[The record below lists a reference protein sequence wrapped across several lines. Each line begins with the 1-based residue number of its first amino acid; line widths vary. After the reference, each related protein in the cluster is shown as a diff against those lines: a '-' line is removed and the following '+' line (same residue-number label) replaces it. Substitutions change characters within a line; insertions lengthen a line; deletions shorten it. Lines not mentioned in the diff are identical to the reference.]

1 MPDDTPTTPRPTSAD
16 VLALLGAEPLALA
29 PAAVRSLATPA
40 AMWGWDDDEEELG
53 YELAGPAGDIAVIS
67 VRGVLL
73 QRGCWWWHGYDTL
86 AAAFSRALTD
96 GRARA
101 VVLDLDSP
109 GGYVAG
115 CFDAVRRMRA
125 DADAAGKP
133 VVAVSNERCYSAAYA
148 IACVADAIVVPETA
162 GVGSVGVIGTMVSW
176 SAALEAAG
184 VDVRV
189 IVSGAEKA
197 DGHPAQPLS
206 DGAVAREQARVDQLA
221 EVFFAWV
228 ADRRPLDRDAIAAL
242 QAGIRLGPEAVA
254 AKLADRVG
262 TLAAILGGE
271 LSIEECCPEE
281 TEDTEVNEVP
291 VPAPGEGAARGAGR
305 PIPPRNTM
313 TIQLSALLAA
323 LGTTDA
329 DKALQTATDL
339 RGLRDQVCALTGE
352 ADTAK
357 ALGALHAMK
366 RDAAAAGELR
376 AQVEA
381 DRKAAAAKERAA
393 ILDGAVAAMK
403 LSPAERAADGTD
415 QGWTTALTNDAL
427 KAFVAR
433 AGSSAP
439 TPPMRPAQPASG
451 AANASAASL
460 TDEQKAL
467 ADQMGVD
474 HYAFAKALAAQG

>member
-1 MPDDTPTTPRPTSAD
+1 MPADDTTTRPRPTSAD

-29 PAAVRSLATPA
+29 PSAVRTLATPA
-40 AMWGWDDDEEELG
+40 AMWGWSDDEEEPG
-53 YELAGPAGDIAVIS
+53 YELVGDLAVIS
-67 VRGVLL
+67 VRGVLM

-86 AAAFSRALTD
+86 AAAFGRALLD

-109 GGYVAG
+109 GGYVSG
-115 CFDAVRRMRA
+115 LFDAVRRMRA
-125 DADAAGKP
+125 AADAAGKP

-148 IACVADAIVVPETA
+148 VACVADAIVVPDSA

-221 EVFFAWV
+221 ELFFTWV
-228 ADRRPLDRDAIAAL
+228 AERRGMARDAVAGL
-242 QAGIRLGPEAVA
+242 QAGVRLGPEAVT

-262 TLAAILGGE
+262 TLAAILGGDV
-271 LSIEECCPEE
+271 SVEECCGEV
-281 TEDTEVNEVP
+281 EDTEVNEVP
-291 VPAPGEGAARGAGR
+291 VPAPGEGAVR
-305 PIPPRNTM
+305 PPRNTM
-313 TIQLSALLAA
+313 TIQISALLAA

-339 RGLRDQVCALTGE
+339 RALRDQVHALTGE
-352 ADTAK
+352 TDTAK

-366 RDAAAAGELR
+366 RDAGAANELR
-376 AQVEA
+376 AQIKA
-381 DRKAAAAKERAA
+381 DREAAAAKERAS

-403 LSPAERAADGTD
+403 LSPAERAQDGTPE
-415 QGWTTALTNDAL
+415 GWTTALSNDAL
-427 KAFVAR
+427 KAFVSR
-433 AGSSAP
+433 AGSVPASKP
-439 TPPMRPAQPASG
+439 TQPTKGAPASG
-451 AANASAASL
+451 SL

-467 ADQMGVD
+467 ADQLGISHD
-474 HYAFAKALAAQG
+474 DYAKALAAQG